1 MWHSTLSQ
9 YKFTSTIIMKLGQ
22 LFFLLP
28 LSYAWDITS
37 PFPSCLKPEITWD
50 QANIFDVV
58 VNCTSAEDCQ
68 TACADREVCESFT
81 WFSEESPILPLS
93 CGLFS
98 ETGDEMDC
106 KNCVSGASECLCTT
120 PGECVSQEDNMIQVL
135 YACLRDQK
143 LMMRSQHFS

>member
-1 MWHSTLSQ
+1 
-9 YKFTSTIIMKLGQ
+9 MKLEQ

-58 VNCTSAEDCQ
+58 VNSTSAEDCQ
-68 TACADREVCESFT
+68 TACADREVCASFT
-81 WFSEESPILPLS
+81 WLSEESPILPLS

-98 ETGDEMDC
+98 KTGDELAC

-120 PGECVSQEDNMIQVL
+120 QGECVSQEDNMIQVL
-135 YACLRDQK
+135 YACMGDL
-143 LMMRSQHFS
+143 S